1 MKKTLLLMAALFA
14 GAFTVSAQEPVEP
27 VEPTPFVQRDEVK
40 PQAIPG
46 DLTLGDCKITVMQGE
61 TPAKTVYAAPGED
74 SKWEGA
80 TLGNTNNGYTIEYN
94 VTSTEASYYII
105 TFMTG
110 SKNNG
115 SSLDL
120 EILNGTTS
128 VWKGTMNVP
137 NNGQWSGR
145 NWANPYCIVDTE
157 IPAGSYNFVITCK
170 QEDPAANVVNIAG
183 INFAAR
189 SEVPETSELYTACTL
204 MTASGEEDG
213 TEAGS
218 IVVAPAMD
226 SYISGT
232 EITLTARANTGYK
245 FLYFVN
251 NSVPD
256 THIEEN
262 PYKFN
267 IGSDANDFTAYFEEL
282 DMMNP
287 IPGTMSLDKAYD
299 VVGFGKGKEWN
310 VTANGKIAE
319 VGSSE
324 FIATDNIQ
332 YFSDMRQPSS
342 ACFKVDVK
350 QAGSYTV
357 TFGAATK
364 NEGSSIAFTLTDA
377 DNEANVVNVGPFT
390 SKTDFAISGQWKNF
404 QMVKS
409 QPFTLT
415 AGKKVLKLDFKGAT
429 AGKETLNLCNIS
441 FALEGSSGIDDI
453 VVGEGEINGEVKA
466 YNLQGIEVAP
476 DTKGLI
482 IINGKKVYNK

>member
-14 GAFTVSAQEPVEP
+14 GAFTVSAQDAVEP
-27 VEPTPFVQRDEVK
+27 VEPTPYVQRDEVK
-40 PQAIPG
+40 PQSIPG

-61 TPAKTVYAAPGED
+61 TPAKIVYAAPGED

-80 TLGNTNNGYTIEYN
+80 TLGNTNNNYTIEYT

-120 EILNGTTS
+120 ELFNGTTS
-128 VWKGTMNVP
+128 VWKGTMQVP

-145 NWANPYCIVDTE
+145 NWANPYCIVDEE
-157 IPAGSYNFVITCK
+157 IPAGTYNFVITCK
-170 QEDPAANVVNIAG
+170 QEDPAMNVVNIAG

-189 SEVPETSELYTACTL
+189 AEVPETTELYTACTL

-213 TEAGS
+213 TDAGS
-218 IVVAPAMD
+218 IVVSPAMD
-226 SYISGT
+226 QYISGT

-251 NSVPD
+251 NAVPE
-256 THIEEN
+256 TQITEN

-267 IGSDANDFTAYFEEL
+267 IGSDANDFSAYFEEL
-282 DMMNP
+282 DMMNA

-299 VVGFGKGKEWN
+299 VVGYASGKNWN
-310 VTANGKIAE
+310 VTKEGCKVFP
-319 VGSSE
+319 VGSEE
-324 FIATDNIQ
+324 FTRETVQ
-332 YFSDMRQPSS
+332 YFSDMRNPSS

-350 QAGSYTV
+350 QAGSYV
-357 TFGAATK
+357 LTFGAAAK
-364 NEGSSIAFTLTDA
+364 DGGSSITFTLTDA
-377 DNEANVVNVGPFT
+377 DDNTKSVTVGPFAEET
-390 SKTDFAISGQWKNF
+390 DYPKAGGWTDFHMTQST
-404 QMVKS
+404 
-409 QPFTLT
+409 PFTLT
-415 AGKKVLKLDFKGAT
+415 AGQKVLKLDFKGT
-429 AGKETLNLCNIS
+429 KNTVNIANIN
-441 FALEGSSGIDDI
+441 FALEGSSGIDNI
-453 VVGEGEINGEVKA
+453 VVGEDEINGEVKA

>member
-14 GAFTVSAQEPVEP
+14 GAFTVSAQDPVEP

-61 TPAKTVYAAPGED
+61 TPAKAVYAAPGED

-120 EILNGTTS
+120 EILNGTES

-145 NWANPYCIVDTE
+145 NWANPYCIVDTQ

-170 QEDPAANVVNIAG
+170 QEDPAMNVVNIAG

-218 IVVAPAMD
+218 VVVAPAME

-299 VVGFGKGKEWN
+299 VVGYASGKDWN
-310 VTANGKIAE
+310 VTKGGKIAQ
-319 VGSSE
+319 VGSTE
-324 FIATDNIQ
+324 LTKVDAIQ
-332 YFSDMRQPSS
+332 YFSDMRNPSS

-350 QAGSYTV
+350 QAGQYV
-357 TFGAATK
+357 LTFGAADK
-364 NEGSSIAFTLTDA
+364 DGGSSVTFTLTDA
-377 DNEANVVNVGPFT
+377 DDNTKAVTVGPFAQGT
-390 SKTDFAISGQWKNF
+390 AYPKAGGWTDFY
-404 QMVKS
+404 MTKS
-409 QPFTLT
+409 DAFALT
-415 AGKKVLKLDFKGAT
+415 AGQKVLKIDFKGA
-429 AGKETLNLCNIS
+429 KNTLNLCNIS

>member
-1 MKKTLLLMAALFA
+1 MKKTLLLMTVLFA
-14 GAFTVSAQEPVEP
+14 GVFTVSAQDPVEP

-40 PQAIPG
+40 PQSIPG

-80 TLGNTNNGYTIEYN
+80 TLGNTNNNYTIEYN

-120 EILNGTTS
+120 ELFNGTTS
-128 VWKGTMNVP
+128 VWKGTMQVP

-145 NWANPYCIVDTE
+145 NWAKPYCIVDEE

-170 QEDPAANVVNIAG
+170 QEDEAANVVNIAG

-189 SEVPETSELYTACTL
+189 AEVPETSELYTACTL

-213 TEAGS
+213 TDAGS
-218 IVVAPAMD
+218 IVVSPAMD
-226 SYISGT
+226 QYISGT

-245 FLYFVN
+245 FLYFIN
-251 NSVPD
+251 NAVPE
-256 THIEEN
+256 TQITEN

-267 IGSDANDFTAYFEEL
+267 IGSDANDFIAYFEEL
-282 DMMNP
+282 DMMNA
-287 IPGTMSLDKAYD
+287 IPGTMSIDKAYD
-299 VVGFGKGKEWN
+299 VVGYASGKEWN
-310 VTANGKIAE
+310 VTKEGCKVYP
-319 VGSSE
+319 VGSEE
-324 FIATDNIQ
+324 FTLETVQ
-332 YFSDMRQPSS
+332 YFSDMRNPSS

-350 QAGSYTV
+350 QAGSYV
-357 TFGAATK
+357 LTFGAAGK
-364 NEGSSIAFTLTDA
+364 ASGSITFTLTDA
-377 DNEANVVNVGPFT
+377 DDNTKSVTVGPFVEGT
-390 SKTDFAISGQWKNF
+390 DYPTTGGWTDFH
-404 QMVKS
+404 MTKS
-409 QPFTLT
+409 APFTLT
-415 AGKKVLKLDFKGAT
+415 AGQKVLKLDFKGT
-429 AGKETLNLCNIS
+429 KSTVNIANIN
-441 FALEGSSGIDDI
+441 FALEGSSGIDNI
-453 VVGEGEINGEVKA
+453 VVGEDEINGEVKA